1 MIYFRENLEG
11 AYVKNGFNIYKNDP
25 SSKGVKFRLGRFLA
39 MVRWSR
45 ITKRWHFETS
55 WIQTFTSNA

>member
-11 AYVKNGFNIYKNDP
+11 AYVKNGFNIYKNDA
-25 SSKGVKFRLGRFLA
+25 SNKGFKIRLGRIIA

-45 ITKRWHFETS
+45 ITKSWHFETS
-55 WIQTFTSNA
+55 WIETLQT